1 MRYWNLCSRFM
12 ARAWWLMALRR
23 ACAVC
28 EMGGLEAGVG
38 QRAAR
43 RRTVG
48 GFSWGGEGI
57 VGWG

>member
-48 GFSWGGEGI
+48 GFSWGVRG
-57 VGWG
+57 